1 MLVDEFMTPDPVTL
15 DEKVSITRAV
25 EIMKRH
31 KIRRIPVL
39 RAGTLIGIVT
49 DRDLRSAGPSQVISF
64 DEQERALM
72 PELYELL
79 SRIKVK
85 DIMSRSLITIR
96 PEQTIVTAAQLMLK
110 HRISGMPVVDVEGR
124 LIGIITEK
132 DIFRALVDFS
142 GGHLGK
148 TLFAFNLQDKPGNIK
163 QVADVI
169 RKHGG
174 RLASILTAY
183 REEGDDFRRV
193 YVRIRRLPTVTL
205 AALKEDLRN
214 KFELLYMIEDDFEDK

>member
-1 MLVDEFMTPDPVTL
+1 MLVDEFMTPDPITL
-15 DEKVSITRAV
+15 DERVSITKAV

-39 RAGTLIGIVT
+39 RAGNLIGIVT

-79 SRIKVK
+79 SKIKVK
-85 DIMSRSLITIR
+85 DIMSRSLITIG
-96 PEQTIVTAAQLMLK
+96 PEKTIVKAAHLMLK
-110 HRISGMPVVDVEGR
+110 HRISGMPVVDGEGG

-132 DIFRALVDFS
+132 DIFKALVDFS

-148 TLFAFNLQDKPGNIK
+148 TLLAFNLEDKPGTIK

-183 REEGDDFRRV
+183 REESDDFRRV
-193 YVRIRRLPTVTL
+193 YIRIRSLPKKTRE
-205 AALKEDLRN
+205 ALKEDLHN
-214 KFELLYMIEDDFEDK
+214 KFELIYMIEDELDLV